1 MNEYL
6 EVELDIKPTKKGLL
20 SSYTVSFKDCIC
32 IEGVETKSSS
42 QILKGYKPSF
52 DSFVVKRVKDEGGYI
67 IGKTKQDEFGFGS
80 FGLNHKEPP
89 RNPLDNKRVCGGSS
103 SGSAGIS
110 KVLDNHIAIAESTGG
125 SIVNPAAFCG
135 VVGFC
140 PSYGLVSRHGLLDYG
155 TSLDKIGV
163 ISKDVL
169 SVLKGLEVIS
179 SYDGKDSTQKKL
191 KPENFSK
198 LKAKKD
204 FKIGIPKEY
213 LDCEEFVKES
223 FLKVV
228 DLLTKKGIQ
237 VDFISLENNF
247 KYSVSCYYL
256 IACSEAST
264 NLAKYSGLRYG
275 IQEEPKGIDFNDY
288 FKQVRSKHFS
298 TEAKRRIILGTFAR
312 MEGNKEDFYDK
323 ALMVRNMLL
332 LEYKKVFE
340 NYDLILHPTMPILPP
355 KIDEA
360 KKLDPKTV
368 YNMDLLTVGAN
379 LSGLPHASFPYFNNN
394 NLPIGVMITGNS
406 FEEKK
411 IAEFLLYLEE
421 VLK

>member
-6 EVELDIKPTKKGLL
+6 EVEFDIKPTKKGLL
-20 SSYTVSFKDCIC
+20 SGYTVSFKDCIC

-52 DSFVVKRVKDEGGYI
+52 DSFVVKKVKEEGGHI

-275 IQEEPKGIDFNDY
+275 IQEDPRGIDFNDY

-340 NYDLILHPTMPILPP
+340 KYDLILHPTMPILPP

-368 YNMDLLTVGAN
+368 YNMDLLTVGSN
-379 LSGLPHASFPYFNNN
+379 LSGLPHASIPYFNNN
-394 NLPIGVMITGNS
+394 NLPIGVMVTGNS